1 MVVVFVVKCLENVLK
16 SATAGSWPAFKV
28 HVPSCSKICLPC
40 AGVDTF
46 EQACRNQIS
55 KLLTHWRFVGSLQK
69 CCGRNEENG
78 WKFQSM
84 SKTEGK
90 SREMGEASHKACFN
104 ITNGKSLNIKVD
116 GGLSETVDGYYLQK
130 QFQSLVAESGYPI
143 DESYESSVKWSRN
156 CTVDPYINL
165 DWRIRAALQSFR
177 EKYLGSM
184 DNVVVVFVDK
194 SLESVLRRIGIQSQV
209 LFKLHAPTDCNPL
222 LWFIMIKNLPS
233 YFPSQCKAVNKGDIF
248 DSPAI
253 SLAERRILFMG
264 SSSRDAGINITDVL
278 KIKIDGGFSESI
290 QHYHVHEQLK
300 ASIMD
305 SGYPIDRTY
314 ETSYNCAENCNYE
327 TSIKMEERLAETVKS
342 IRAKHSD
349 STNRTVIVFVDK
361 NVEQSLQFLIKQPLI
376 TLELYIVKKWA
387 VEYERK
393 KIKKSS

>member
-1 MVVVFVVKCLENVLK
+1 MSITEFY
-16 SATAGSWPAFKV
+16 TF
-28 HVPSCSKICLPC
+28 
-40 AGVDTF
+40 DTF
-46 EQACRNQIS
+46 A
-55 KLLTHWRFVGSLQK
+55 
-69 CCGRNEENG
+69 
-78 WKFQSM
+78 
-84 SKTEGK
+84 
-90 SREMGEASHKACFN
+90 
-104 ITNGKSLNIKVD
+104 
-116 GGLSETVDGYYLQK
+116 YYQ
-130 QFQSLVAESGYPI
+130 
-143 DESYESSVKWSRN
+143 
-156 CTVDPYINL
+156 
-165 DWRIRAALQSFR
+165 
-177 EKYLGSM
+177 
-184 DNVVVVFVDK
+184 
-194 SLESVLRRIGIQSQV
+194 
-209 LFKLHAPTDCNPL
+209 DCNPL

-233 YFPSQCKAVNKGDIF
+233 YFPSQCKEKLTDRNQLLAVNKGDIF

-264 SSSRDAGINITDVL
+264 SSSRDAGINITDVICAPSLKCIDMADRFIEGYESKLEEKCKVL

-314 ETSYNCAENCNYE
+314 ETSYKCAENCNYE

-361 NVEQSLQFLIKQPLI
+361 TVEQSLQFLIKQPLI